1 MEGHYRFARPDGTR
15 FDAAIPRFDLVAPPE
30 PGAPG

>member
-15 FDAAIPRFDLVAPPE
+15 FDAAIPRFELVAPPE
-30 PGAPG
+30 PGGGD